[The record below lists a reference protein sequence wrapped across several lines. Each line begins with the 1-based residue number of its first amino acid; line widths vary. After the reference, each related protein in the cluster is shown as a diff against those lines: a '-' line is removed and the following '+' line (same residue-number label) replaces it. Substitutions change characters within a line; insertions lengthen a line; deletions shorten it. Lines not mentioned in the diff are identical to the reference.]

1 MSFDAT
7 RHTTGK
13 PPSGPGSERMTSL
26 WRHAMSS
33 KEERFRI
40 AVLDDYQHVAL
51 SLADWSVL
59 DARASVTVFNDHLAD
74 SDAVVERLQPFDIIC
89 VMRERTPMT
98 RTIIERLPRLRMIAS
113 TGTRN
118 ASIDLKA
125 AEERGVRVVHTGYTS
140 APTIELTWALILGSA
155 RNLVAENTSLRGGG
169 WQQSVGDDMAGRT
182 LGVLGLGNVG
192 GAVAQIGNAFG
203 MKVIAWSQNL
213 TTERAAEVGAT
224 PVSKDELFKQAD
236 VVSVHLVLSS
246 RTRGL
251 VGAPE
256 LAIMKPTAHLVNT
269 SRGPIVVEADLI
281 AALKAQK
288 IAGAAIDVF
297 DQEPLPLDHP
307 FRTLPNL
314 LATPHIGYVS
324 RGLYTR
330 FYQDRVVNICRW
342 LDGHPAARHLL
353 K

>member
-1 MSFDAT
+1 
-7 RHTTGK
+7 
-13 PPSGPGSERMTSL
+13 
-26 WRHAMSS
+26 MSS
-33 KEERFRI
+33 KHERFRI

-59 DARASVTVFNDHLAD
+59 DARATVTVFNDHLAD
-74 SDAVVERLQPFDIIC
+74 SDAVVERLQPFDIVC

-98 RTIIERLPRLRMIAS
+98 STIIERLPKLRMIAS
-113 TGTRN
+113 TTTRN

-125 AEERGVRVVHTGYTS
+125 AEERGVQVVHTGYTS

-182 LGVLGLGNVG
+182 LGARNLVAENTSLRGGGWQQSVGDDMAGRTLGVLGLGNVG

-203 MKVIAWSQNL
+203 MNVIAWSQNL

-224 PVSKDELFKQAD
+224 LVSRDELFQEAD
-236 VVSVHLVLSS
+236 VVSVHLVLSG

-256 LAIMKPTAHLVNT
+256 LALMKPTARLVNT
-269 SRGPIVVEADLI
+269 SRGPIVVEADLV

-307 FRTLPNL
+307 FRALPNL

-324 RGLYTR
+324 RGLYAR
-330 FYQDRVVNICRW
+330 FYQDTVENIRHW
-342 LDGHPAARHLL
+342 LDGQATG
-353 K
+353 